1 MSEAQAMMG
10 AIARGHRF
18 VDAVGTDD
26 PEHVVTWAEAVGTI
40 TQLIGEVR
48 HEQDAHEQTRD
59 ILRMV
64 ERSGDAIITK
74 QRNALRELREVL
86 VEHHD
91 IEDGGAPGEHPHQVP
106 NWAMRATS
114 LIDEALLANTGGT
127 ENG

>member
-1 MSEAQAMMG
+1 MSETQAMMG

-18 VDAVGTDD
+18 IDAVGTDD
-26 PEHVVTWAEAVGTI
+26 PEHIVTWAEAVGTI
-40 TQLIGEVR
+40 TQLVGEVR

-59 ILRMV
+59 LLRLV
-64 ERSGDAIITK
+64 ERSSDAVINK
-74 QRNALRELREVL
+74 QRDALRELREVL

-114 LIDEALLANTGGT
+114 LIDEALSPPPHR
-127 ENG
+127 